1 MQRTRIKP
9 TNPKRRREAFARNFG
24 ERGEAVRAKPCLA
37 LDKIGAWRWGPGEL
51 GEDWT
56 LCRGPMQVAHVL
68 ARGMGATKGDRR
80 QLVPLCA
87 GHHDEAGEGSWK
99 DEQPSKRA
107 AFQARYGLDLKAEAE
122 RIALELDE
130 RGLA

>member
-9 TNPKRRREAFARNFG
+9 TNPKRRREAYARNFG
-24 ERGEAVRAKPCLA
+24 ERGEAVRSMPCLVP
-37 LDKIGAWRWGPGEL
+37 LEGVEWPE
-51 GEDWT
+51 
-56 LCRGPMQVAHVL
+56 CRGPVQAAHVL
-68 ARGMGATKGDRR
+68 ARGMGGAKGDRR

-87 GHHDEAGEGSWK
+87 GHHVEAGEGSWK